1 MKGGE
6 KWWSF
11 EISQVSHR
19 LKKKNHWKIIFVF
32 YEEWIAS
39 FKMILHIYSNRME
52 KTRIY
57 KIYF

>member
-19 LKKKNHWKIIFVF
+19 LKKNHWKIIFVF
-32 YEEWIAS
+32 YEERIAS

-52 KTRIY
+52 KN
-57 KIYF
+57 KNL